1 MTTPW
6 WRQPDRAGDPD
17 AQPLEEFPE
26 LLAADSR
33 SVRAAVAGRI
43 GAFTPDW
50 SPASAGADAGV
61 ALDKVFGEQVAPV
74 ARQAGRL
81 TEKHAREQLRIAG
94 VTGRGPRPGTVM
106 VVITLVQAA
115 PASVL
120 VPAGT
125 QLLAPASAQLTAGAA
140 GGDQVVFETTDDL
153 YATPSRL
160 GMLALQ
166 AGTRTALLLPS
177 ELAPATPVL
186 AFGDRPR
193 PGNALWLGFSD
204 PAPFPRLTLAFQLA
218 LAPAGQPSVTG
229 GGVAGP
235 AAAGEPTLSWE
246 LLTADGLVPAELQH
260 DDTRALRQ
268 SGIVELG
275 TAAEWPALRH
285 PGLLDPPKESAL
297 HWLRV
302 GLLLGRYDAPPL
314 VEAVQ
319 PNAVMADG
327 AETIRDEILE
337 PVQEAGPA
345 PARRFQLAR
354 VPVLRR
360 TVRLAVDAPDPADLF
375 DLAPTRSPAQ
385 QREWVEVDTLA
396 RSRPYEQHFV
406 VDELTGIVTFGD
418 GVRGAAVP
426 AGFRQVKAV
435 SYRTGGGLATAVP
448 AEAGFTPRQ
457 TIPFLAQIGNPAPAA
472 GAADPELVDDLVGRG
487 PALVR
492 ARNRAVVAGDLEALV
507 LQESAELGRV
517 VALAGS
523 DVDGSSRPGQLT
535 LVAIGTRRDDGR
547 PPVPTEA
554 TLASVVRLL
563 VEGVEGRDPLVPL
576 GARVVVRAARFVPV
590 ELEIT
595 FQPEPDADRPALVL
609 AVARAVD
616 RYLDPLRG
624 AADRR
629 GWPIGQPVR
638 YHRLVPVVAA
648 VTGVAS
654 VGRIAISVGG
664 RRSGPCRDA
673 PLPPG
678 TFPWPGNHLIVPV
691 TELGGERR

>member
-1 MTTPW
+1 VTTPW
-6 WRQPDRAGDPD
+6 WRRPEGAGDPD
-17 AQPLEEFPE
+17 AQPVEEFPE
-26 LLAADSR
+26 LVAADSR
-33 SVRAAVAGRI
+33 SARAAVAGRI

-50 SPASAGADAGV
+50 SVGSAGADAGV
-61 ALDKVFGEQVAPV
+61 ALVKVFGEQVAAV

-81 TEKHAREQLRIAG
+81 PEKHAREQLRIAG

-106 VVITLVQAA
+106 VVVNLVDAA

-140 GGDQVVFETTDDL
+140 AAGQVVFETTGDL

-160 GMLALQ
+160 GMLVLQ
-166 AGTRTALLLPS
+166 AGTRSALLLSS
-177 ELAPATPVL
+177 ELVPATPVL

-204 PAPFPRLTLAFQLA
+204 PAPFPRLTLAFQLTPA
-218 LAPAGQPSVTG
+218 TAGQPSVAG
-229 GGVAGP
+229 GGFAGP
-235 AAAGEPTLSWE
+235 PAAGEPTLSWE
-246 LLTADGLVPAELQH
+246 LLTADGLVPAELRR
-260 DDTRALRQ
+260 DDTRALGQ

-275 TAAEWPALRH
+275 TAADWPSLRH
-285 PGLLDPPKESAL
+285 PGLLDPPEESAL

-302 GLLLGRYDAPPL
+302 GLLLGRYDAPPR

-319 PNAVMADG
+319 PNAVLAEG

-337 PVQEAGPA
+337 PVREVGPA

-375 DLAPTRSPAQ
+375 DLAPTRPAAQ
-385 QREWVEVDTLA
+385 QQEWVEVDTLA
-396 RSRPYEQHFV
+396 RSRPYDQHFV

-435 SYRTGGGLATAVP
+435 SYRTGGGLATAVT
-448 AEAGFTPRQ
+448 AEAGFAPRQ
-457 TIPFLAQIGNPAPAA
+457 TIPFLAGIANPTPAA
-472 GAADPELVDDLVGRG
+472 GAADPEPVDDLVGRG

-517 VALAGS
+517 VTLAGA
-523 DVDGSSRPGQLT
+523 DVDGTPRPGQLT
-535 LVAIGTRRDDGR
+535 VVAIGIERGDGR
-547 PPVPTEA
+547 PPVPAEA

-563 VEGVEGRDPLVPL
+563 VEGRDPLAPL

-595 FQPEPDADRPALVL
+595 FRPEQDADRPALVL

-638 YHRLVPVVAA
+638 YHRLVAVVAA
-648 VTGVAS
+648 VPGVAS
-654 VGRIAISVGG
+654 VGRIAVSVGG

-678 TFPWPGNHLIVPV
+678 TFPWPGHHLIVPDS
-691 TELGGERR
+691 ELGGERP